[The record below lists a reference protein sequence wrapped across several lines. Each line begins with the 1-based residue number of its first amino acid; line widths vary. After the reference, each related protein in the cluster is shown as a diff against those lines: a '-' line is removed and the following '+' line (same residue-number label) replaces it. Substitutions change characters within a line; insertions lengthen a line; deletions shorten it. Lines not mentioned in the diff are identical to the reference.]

1 MSSAPGLAGGVA
13 AGVASGVAL
22 RVETLGVR
30 VVGRADVTPILDRV
44 SFTLARGSSVGLV
57 GASGAGKSTLGLALL
72 RLLPRALAL
81 TSESRIQLGDQ
92 PVHQQS
98 THELRALRGRRIAM
112 VFQEPLLALN
122 PAMTIGAHLEEA
134 ARVHGASVT
143 EARERARTMLDRVG
157 IASTHDAARRFPHE
171 FSGGMRQRVLIAC
184 AMLHGPELLIADE
197 PTTALDPTIQAQIL
211 DLLDRLR
218 EEAGTTLLLISHDLA
233 VVGER
238 CERVLRLDAGRLVDD
253 APAATVLGSRRVAV
267 RAPAPEERAGA
278 PLLEVRDLAVDH
290 APRGTLLRAGRVVHA
305 VHGLSLT
312 VRRGEV
318 VGLVGESGCG
328 KTSAALAMLR
338 LIEPAGGALRF
349 DGADLLALRGEA
361 LRQMRRRMQLV
372 PQDIGASLTP
382 HLTAGA
388 LVAEGILAHELAGAT
403 EAAKRARQLLDEM
416 ELPARAATA
425 RAHELSSGERQRVA
439 IARALAVGP
448 DLLICDEPVAA
459 LDESTREAVL
469 ELLQRLRRE
478 RGLALLLIS
487 HDLPAVQRLA
497 SRIAVMYLGRIVEE
511 SADLAALT
519 HPRMPYSQALVAA
532 VPTGD
537 PNAAR
542 RRVVLSGDLPWASES
557 QRGCA
562 FHPRCPHPA
571 KDAQCLTDRPELTT
585 VAAGHQVACWKVGPS
600 S

>member
-1 MSSAPGLAGGVA
+1 MSIATN
-13 AGVASGVAL
+13 VASSVAL
-22 RVETLGVR
+22 RVDSLGVR
-30 VVGRADVTPILDRV
+30 VAGGVDVAPILDGI
-44 SFTLARGSSVGLV
+44 SFTLHRGSSVGLV
-57 GASGAGKSTLGLALL
+57 GASGAGKSTLGRALL
-72 RLLPRALAL
+72 RLLPSALSL
-81 TSESRIQLGDQ
+81 TPESRIQLGDQ

-98 THELRALRGRRIAM
+98 TRELRALRGRRIAM
-112 VFQEPLLALN
+112 VFQEPLLAMN

-134 ARVHGASVT
+134 ALVHGVGAAES
-143 EARERARTMLDRVG
+143 RERALTMLDRVG
-157 IASTHDAARRFPHE
+157 IATPRDAAGRYPHE

-218 EEAGTTLLLISHDLA
+218 EESGTTLLLISHDLA

-238 CERVLRLDAGRLVDD
+238 CERVLRLDAGRLVGDD
-253 APAATVLGSRRVAV
+253 AAATALGSRRVSVRV
-267 RAPAPEERAGA
+267 RAPEESTGA
-278 PLLEVRDLAVDH
+278 PLLEVRDLSVDH

-305 VHGLSLT
+305 VRGISLT

-338 LIEPAGGALRF
+338 LVEPTGGSLRF
-349 DGADLLALRGEA
+349 DGTDLLALRGEA

-372 PQDIGASLTP
+372 PQDTGASLTP

-388 LVAEGILAHELAGAT
+388 LVAEGILAHGLAGEE
-403 EAAKRARQLLDEM
+403 EAAKRARRLLDEM
-416 ELPARAATA
+416 ELPGRTATA

-459 LDESTREAVL
+459 LDETTREAVL
-469 ELLQRLRRE
+469 ALLQRLRQE

-497 SRIAVMYLGRIVEE
+497 SRIAVMYVGRLVEE

-519 HPRMPYSQALVAA
+519 RPRMPYTQALVAA
-532 VPTGD
+532 IPTGD

-542 RRVVLSGDLPWASES
+542 RRVVLSGDLPSASES
-557 QRGCA
+557 PRGCA
-562 FHPRCPHPA
+562 FYPRCPHPA
-571 KDAQCLTDRPELTT
+571 KDAQCLTDRPELAT